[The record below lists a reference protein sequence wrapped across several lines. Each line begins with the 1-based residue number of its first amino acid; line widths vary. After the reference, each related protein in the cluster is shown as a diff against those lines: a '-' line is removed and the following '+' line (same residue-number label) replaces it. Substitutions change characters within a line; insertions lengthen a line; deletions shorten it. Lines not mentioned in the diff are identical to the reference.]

1 MPSLTSIMAGAIG
14 ILMIALAGLGWYAKE
29 ATETAATERAGAVV
43 AREAA
48 KNNAEQVDV
57 LQKAMIE
64 RETVMA
70 DNQRKASERTK
81 TLEKR
86 IAEIDHAPTSD
97 DGPVAPVLARTLD
110 RVRTDGDGAGKASG
124 DGNGSSPVSG
134 KDRQAGSR

>member
-14 ILMIALAGLGWYAKE
+14 ILMVALAGLGWYAKE

-43 AREAA
+43 ARDAA
-48 KNNAEQVDV
+48 KNSAEQVDV

-64 RETVMA
+64 REAVMA
-70 DNQRKASERTK
+70 DNQRKATERTK

-110 RVRTDGDGAGKASG
+110 RLRTDGDGDGKGSGNG
-124 DGNGSSPVSG
+124 DGSGTASG
-134 KDRQAGSR
+134 KDQKAGSR